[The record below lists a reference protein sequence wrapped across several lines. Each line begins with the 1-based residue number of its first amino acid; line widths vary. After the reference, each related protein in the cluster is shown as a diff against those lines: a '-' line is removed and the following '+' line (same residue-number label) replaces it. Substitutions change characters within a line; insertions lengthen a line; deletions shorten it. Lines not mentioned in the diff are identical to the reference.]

1 LPASYDDKAA
11 ELLSHYASKAR
22 AANTARTYHTQWQQF
37 QEWCG
42 KTGRSHLPATP
53 ETIALYLAE
62 RAHAGAAVSSIA
74 VALAAIQFAHDRAGD
89 TLRREDPLLRLVLD
103 GIRREHVRP
112 QRQAEPLTQKLLDA
126 ILGSCGA
133 TAAEQRGAAL
143 LALLFVFALRASEVV
158 ALDWI
163 RLGEGRGWLQMGG
176 DALEIG
182 LCGSKG
188 VSQAVERVVVPT
200 QNCQRAVRAIRNWVN
215 LARVEEGQP
224 VLRALARGG
233 AIRSE
238 RLHANSVSS
247 IIKRVVA
254 DHLRSAGA
262 SAESAQITAANFSG
276 HSGRVGLY
284 VSATE
289 AGVPAQHIAAL
300 ARHKSLCMV
309 LRYAQRAD
317 LLTSSPHRPGVRSAC
332 RQTPS
337 QDS

>member
-1 LPASYDDKAA
+1 MDLPSSHGDQAA
-11 ELLSHYASKAR
+11 DLLRHYASKAR

-42 KTGRSHLPATP
+42 KNGRSRLPATP
-53 ETIALYLAE
+53 ETIAWYLAE
-62 RAHAGAAVSSIA
+62 RAQAGAAVSSIA
-74 VALAAIQFAHDRAGD
+74 VALAAIQFAHDRAGA

-112 QRQAEPLTQKLLDA
+112 QRQAEPLKQQLLDD

-158 ALDWI
+158 ALDWM
-163 RLGEGRGWLQMGG
+163 RVGDGRGWLRI
-176 DALEIG
+176 DDDVVEIG

-188 VSQAVERVVVPT
+188 AGQAVERVVVPT
-200 QNCQRAVRAIRNWVN
+200 QNCQHAVQAVRSWVD
-215 LARVEEGQP
+215 LARVAEGQP

-233 AIRSE
+233 GIRRE

-247 IIKRVVA
+247 IVQRTVA
-254 DHLRSAGA
+254 DHLRSVGA
-262 SAESAQITAANFSG
+262 TVESAQVTAARFSG

-300 ARHKSLCMV
+300 ARHKSLSMV
-309 LRYAQRAD
+309 LRYAQRAS
-317 LLTSSPHRPGVRSAC
+317 LLTLSPHQSGVR
-332 RQTPS
+332 
-337 QDS
+337 

>member
-1 LPASYDDKAA
+1 MGLFSSHGDQAA
-11 ELLSHYASKAR
+11 DLLRHYANKAR

-42 KTGRSHLPATP
+42 KNGRSRLPATP
-53 ETIALYLAE
+53 ETIAWYLAE
-62 RAHAGAAVSSIA
+62 RAQAGAAVSSIA
-74 VALAAIQFAHDRAGD
+74 VALAAIQFAHDRAGA

-112 QRQAEPLTQKLLDA
+112 QRQAEPLKQQLLDD

-158 ALDWI
+158 ALDWM
-163 RLGEGRGWLQMGG
+163 RVGDGRGWLRI
-176 DALEIG
+176 DDDVVEIG

-188 VSQAVERVVVPT
+188 AGQAVERVVVPT
-200 QNCQRAVRAIRNWVN
+200 QNCQHAVHAVRSWVD
-215 LARVEEGQP
+215 LARVAEGQP

-247 IIKRVVA
+247 IVQRTVA
-254 DHLRSAGA
+254 DHLRSVGA
-262 SAESAQITAANFSG
+262 SVESAQVTAARFSG

-284 VSATE
+284 VFATE

-300 ARHKSLCMV
+300 ARHKSLSMV
-309 LRYAQRAD
+309 LRYAQRAS
-317 LLTSSPHRPGVRSAC
+317 LLTLSPHQCGVR
-332 RQTPS
+332 
-337 QDS
+337 